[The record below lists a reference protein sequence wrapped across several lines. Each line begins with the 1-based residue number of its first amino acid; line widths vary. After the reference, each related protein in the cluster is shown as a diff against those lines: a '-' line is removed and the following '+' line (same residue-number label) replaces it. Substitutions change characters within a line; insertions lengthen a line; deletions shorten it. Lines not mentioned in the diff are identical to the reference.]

1 MIHIPTSKKLPW
13 LDLSGSIAQTKE
25 WIELPKLTPKG
36 QHHAVLYP
44 GLATP
49 AASLTLLHL
58 ALKSKGV
65 VCHEWEQGF
74 NTGITPDVERKA
86 MDHLVRLM
94 RANPTAYWH
103 LIGWSLGG
111 LLARELAKKLNVPEL
126 RCTSVI
132 TMGTPIND
140 FPNDERV
147 LTIYRFLN
155 KELPDNDV
163 FFAKNIYTSPP
174 CRSLSIY
181 SQKDAIAPWKT
192 CIQSPLH
199 KGHPVAFNHEVEP
212 GHLAMINHPTTW
224 KALVQW
230 MSEKYKS
237 SPALHQETA
246 EKEAG
251 EYWRIRTA

>member
-1 MIHIPTSKKLPW
+1 MLHISTSKKFPW
-13 LDLSGSIAQTKE
+13 LDLSSSIVQTKE
-25 WIELPKLTPKG
+25 WIELPRLAPKG

-49 AASLTLLHL
+49 ASSLTLLHL

-74 NTGITPDVERKA
+74 NTGITPAVERKA

-94 RANPTAYWH
+94 RASPTASWH

-111 LLARELAKKLNVPEL
+111 LLARELAKNLNVPGL
-126 RCTSVI
+126 RCSSVT

-140 FPNDERV
+140 LPDNKRV
-147 LTIYRFLN
+147 LTIYRLLN
-155 KELPDNDV
+155 NELPENDY
-163 FFAKNIYTSPP
+163 FFSKSIYISPP

-181 SQKDAIAPWKT
+181 SQQDAIVPWKT
-192 CIQSPLH
+192 CIQSPVH

-237 SPALHQETA
+237 SPTSHQDNA
-246 EKEAG
+246 EKETG
-251 EYWRIRTA
+251 EYWSKRTA